1 MKLTATQLRK
11 IIAEEVKRASTA
23 KQLNEYGMGALA
35 SSSQIETAKA
45 ALSVFIEQVKA
56 AAEASG
62 DYSDPS
68 EVQDAVHSALDELM
82 EAAFSEAGFK
92 AGPLGYYRG

>member
-1 MKLTATQLRK
+1 MKLTAAQLKK
-11 IIAEEVKRASTA
+11 IIAEEVRRTTA

-45 ALSVFIEQVKA
+45 ALAVFIEQVRA
-56 AAEASG
+56 AAEDSG
-62 DYSDPS
+62 DYSDPG

-82 EAAFSEAGFK
+82 EEAFSEAGFE
-92 AGPLGYYRG
+92 AMPPGYYRG